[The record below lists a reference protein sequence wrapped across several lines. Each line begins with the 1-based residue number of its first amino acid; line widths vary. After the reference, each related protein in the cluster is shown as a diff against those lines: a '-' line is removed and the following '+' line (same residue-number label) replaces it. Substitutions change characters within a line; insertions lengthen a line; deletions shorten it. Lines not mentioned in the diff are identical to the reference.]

1 MSQGRR
7 KGKNSV
13 KAASNNV
20 VDKISP
26 PPSSKSPTPGLTDQP
41 KMAVAST
48 NDTPDPVGPGS
59 DEDLSNE
66 EILSKRQR
74 KEKKDLQVCN
84 AGF

>member
-7 KGKNSV
+7 KGKNV
-13 KAASNNV
+13 KAASSNV
-20 VDKISP
+20 ADKIFT
-26 PPSSKSPTPGLTDQP
+26 PPSSKSPTPGLTEQP

-48 NDTPDPVGPGS
+48 PDIPDPVGTGS

-84 AGF
+84 AGL

>member
-13 KAASNNV
+13 KVASSNV

-26 PPSSKSPTPGLTDQP
+26 PPSSKSPTPGLTE
-41 KMAVAST
+41 KVVAST
-48 NDTPDPVGPGS
+48 PGDPVGPVS

>member
-13 KAASNNV
+13 KVASSNV
-20 VDKISP
+20 VDKISL

-41 KMAVAST
+41 KEVVAST
-48 NDTPDPVGPGS
+48 PDTSDPVGSVS
-59 DEDLSNE
+59 DEDLSPE
-66 EILSKRQR
+66 EILSKRHR

>member
-7 KGKNSV
+7 KGKNV
-13 KAASNNV
+13 KAASINV
-20 VDKISP
+20 ADKISP
-26 PPSSKSPTPGLTDQP
+26 PPSFKSPTPGLTDQP
-41 KMAVAST
+41 KMTVAST
-48 NDTPDPVGPGS
+48 PDTPDPVGPGS

-74 KEKKDLQVCN
+74 KEKKDLQVRN

>member
-13 KAASNNV
+13 KVASSDV

-41 KMAVAST
+41 KMVVAST
-48 NDTPDPVGPGS
+48 PDPAGPES
-59 DEDLSNE
+59 DEDLSKE